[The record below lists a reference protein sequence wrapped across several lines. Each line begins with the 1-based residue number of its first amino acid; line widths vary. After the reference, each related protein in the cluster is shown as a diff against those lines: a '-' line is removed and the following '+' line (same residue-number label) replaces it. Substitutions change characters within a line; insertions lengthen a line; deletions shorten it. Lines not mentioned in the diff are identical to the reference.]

1 MDAVDAGPA
10 AAAGG
15 GPAASV
21 TDWSGGRYGERG
33 ECLLAPNPNLMTLD
47 GTNTWVLRE
56 PGASQVVVVDPGP
69 IEDGHLGRLVSELG
83 DVGLVLPTHCAT
95 ARSSRSTGCRCGS

>member
-1 MDAVDAGPA
+1 M
-10 AAAGG
+10 
-15 GPAASV
+15 
-21 TDWSGGRYGERG
+21 
-33 ECLLAPNPNLMTLD
+33 MTLD

-83 DVGLVLPTHCAT
+83 DVGLVLLTHHHYDHAEVAHEFARSQGLRGPGRRPGVLPRRRPAAST
-95 ARSSRSTGCRCGS
+95 ARTSRSTGCRCGC